1 MVPGTVMGPAMV
13 NVEIADRSTKEPT
26 AELAKRAPW
35 STLEERTIN
44 ILGCNINYIDVGSG
58 EVVVFLHNGG
68 GFWQVWWHQIKH
80 FAETHRV
87 LAFDWP
93 GFGESGDIGEPLTV
107 DSAARTL
114 DAFTDALALHDI
126 ILIGNCIGA
135 AVAIRYQNLHPAKV
149 RALVPMNIC
158 PGRRIVRFRP
168 MRTLLY
174 NLEFAVLRKGLRRLA
189 KFVAERPR
197 VARRFPGVLFGGPIS
212 GDDPL
217 FVKYSDKMRE
227 DRQTESR
234 VRLLF
239 SSSSFTLKNFI
250 QNNELVRSA
259 LLMWG
264 RDNKVAPL
272 KRQGYFHQGVCEIE
286 RIEIIPNAG
295 HLAMYEAPD
304 RVTQLIE
311 DYISKH

>member
-114 DAFTDALALHDI
+114 GAFTDALALHDI

-149 RALVPMNIC
+149 RALVLMNIC

-174 NLEFAVLRKGLRRLA
+174 DLESRCCGRAFADWRNSSPSDRGLRAGFRAYCSVGLSPVMIRYSSNIPTRCA
-189 KFVAERPR
+189 KIGKPSRGSGCCSPAAALRSRTSFRTMSWCA
-197 VARRFPGVLFGGPIS
+197 ALF
-212 GDDPL
+212 
-217 FVKYSDKMRE
+217 
-227 DRQTESR
+227 
-234 VRLLF
+234 
-239 SSSSFTLKNFI
+239 
-250 QNNELVRSA
+250 
-259 LLMWG
+259 
-264 RDNKVAPL
+264 
-272 KRQGYFHQGVCEIE
+272 
-286 RIEIIPNAG
+286 
-295 HLAMYEAPD
+295 
-304 RVTQLIE
+304 
-311 DYISKH
+311 